1 MEEKKKRIDSVV
13 AVTVAKYATM
23 YVEAE
28 TPEEAVKY
36 AKEHCDEVNPWDFE
50 NGVSVDS
57 WETSASQVED
67 YMEEIWIEGGKT
79 LTYDEYMDA
88 LEEQGDL
95 EPIEE

>member
-36 AKEHCDEVNPWDFE
+36 AKEHCDEV
-50 NGVSVDS
+50 DS
-57 WETSASQVED
+57 WISRTESA
-67 YMEEIWIEGGKT
+67 WTRGKP
-79 LTYDEYMDA
+79 L
-88 LEEQGDL
+88 
-95 EPIEE
+95 PHK